1 MQFTQ
6 AHLSITGLSKSVLCR
21 VPNKGKGKKFYLT
34 FNDGPNPQLTPWVAE
49 QLKSAGGLKATFF
62 CIGDYAM
69 QYPEILKMLKE
80 EGHEVAPH
88 SQSHESGWST
98 PQKYYF
104 RSFLECENILGT
116 TAYFRPPYGRITPN

>member
-21 VPNKGKGKKFYLT
+21 VPNKGKSKKVYLT

-62 CIGDYAM
+62 CVGDHAE
-69 QYPEILKMLKE
+69 QHPEIVKMLKD
-80 EGHEVAPH
+80 EGTRW
-88 SQSHESGWST
+88 Q
-98 PQKYYF
+98 
-104 RSFLECENILGT
+104 T
-116 TAYFRPPYGRITPN
+116 TAKATRKWLVYSSEVIFQKLS